1 MAATQHVRRRAATAL
16 ALWLAGCG
24 AALAQATPGAVFG
37 AQAPPVVADSG
48 AFTQRG
54 VPAEATAENAVVA
67 RERALANGQRLA
79 WQRLAGEIGGNAAA
93 SDAQIDLLVDS
104 IVIEQER
111 STRTGYAARVTVAF
125 NPGRVQD
132 FLAGRSVS
140 RPAAP
145 GMLGPAVASIEA
157 VSRHASL
164 GEWLELRRRL
174 AQHPQ
179 VARVEILALST
190 DAARL
195 RLALREAPAV
205 AAGDLATAG
214 LAVTSDG
221 GPGWRIALG
230 PRS

>member
-16 ALWLAGCG
+16 ALWLAASG
-24 AALAQATPGAVFG
+24 AALAQATPGAVFS
-37 AQAPPVVADSG
+37 AQPPPVAVESG
-48 AFTQRG
+48 ALTQRG
-54 VPAEATAENAVVA
+54 VPAEASAENAVVA

-79 WQRLAGEIGGNAAA
+79 WQRLAGTLGANPSA
-93 SDAQIDLLVDS
+93 SDSQIDLLVDS
-104 IVIEQER
+104 LVIEQER
-111 STRTGYAARVTVAF
+111 TTLTGYNARITVVF
-125 NPGRVQD
+125 NAGRVQD
-132 FLAGRSVS
+132 FVAGRSVS
-140 RPAAP
+140 RPASPGAP
-145 GMLGPAVASIEA
+145 GPVVARIEA

-195 RLALREAPAV
+195 RLALRAAPAL
-205 AAGDLATAG
+205 AAGELAAAG

>member
-1 MAATQHVRRRAATAL
+1 MAATQHVRRCAATVL
-16 ALWLAGCG
+16 ALWLASGN
-24 AALAQATPGAVFG
+24 AAHAQATPGAVFS
-37 AQAPPVVADSG
+37 AQPAAIAADPG

-54 VPAEATAENAVVA
+54 VAAEANAENAVVA
-67 RERALANGQRLA
+67 RDRALANGQRLA
-79 WQRLAGEIGGNAAA
+79 WQRLAGEIGADPAA

-104 IVIEQER
+104 LVIEQER
-111 STRTGYAARVTVAF
+111 STRTGYAARVTVVF
-125 NPGRVQD
+125 NRGRVED
-132 FLAGRSVS
+132 FMAGRAVS

-145 GMLGPAVASIEA
+145 GALGPSVASIEA
-157 VSRHASL
+157 TARHASL

-190 DAARL
+190 DSARL
-195 RLALREAPAV
+195 RLALRAAPAL
-205 AAGDLATAG
+205 AAGELSAAG
-214 LAVTSDG
+214 FAVTTDA

>member
-16 ALWLAGCG
+16 ALWLALAGH
-24 AALAQATPGAVFG
+24 ALAQATPGAVFG
-37 AQAPPVVADSG
+37 SRPAPLAADAG

-54 VPAEATAENAVVA
+54 VPAEASAENAVVA
-67 RERALANGQRLA
+67 RERALASGQRLA
-79 WQRLAGEIGGNAAA
+79 WQRLAGALGANPAA

-104 IVIEQER
+104 VVIEQER
-111 STRTGYAARVTVAF
+111 TTLTGYSGRITVAF
-125 NPGRVQD
+125 NAARVQD
-132 FLAGRSVS
+132 FTAGRSVS

-145 GMLGPAVASIEA
+145 GALGPAVASIEA

-179 VARVEILALST
+179 VARVEIIALST
-190 DAARL
+190 YAARL
-195 RLALREAPAV
+195 RLALRAAPALAAGELGAAGVAV
-205 AAGDLATAG
+205 AA
-214 LAVTSDG
+214 DG
-221 GPGWRIALG
+221 TGWRIALG